1 MRLLGFTLF
10 AAAVA
15 LAAVIGPETT
25 RAEPIPPVAAPVT
38 VVELFTSEGCSSCP
52 PADALLAELDKRDDV
67 LVLGFHV
74 DYWDRLGWKDRFSH
88 ADHTTRQRQYA
99 QILGERGVYT
109 PQAVVGGTAGVV
121 GSDRKA
127 VVGLLEKAT
136 PANALDVTVEGDAV
150 RADAAAGHWVNAAYV
165 RPAAETKVERG
176 ENAGRRL
183 AHVNAVVAFASTRAG
198 EDGRVTFALP
208 RPADGD
214 RLVVYEQEPTG
225 RIIRVATP

>member
-15 LAAVIGPETT
+15 LAAAIGPETT
-25 RAEPIPPVAAPVT
+25 RAEPAPPVDAPVT

-52 PADALLAELDKRDDV
+52 PADALLAELGRRDGV

-88 ADHTTRQRQYA
+88 AGHTKRQRQYA
-99 QILGERGVYT
+99 RLLGERGVYT

-121 GSDRKA
+121 GSDREA
-127 VVGLLEKAT
+127 VEALLEKAT
-136 PANALDVTVEGDAV
+136 PAAVLDVTVEGDSV
-150 RADAAAGHWVNAAYV
+150 RADAAAGRWVNVAYV
-165 RPAAETKVERG
+165 RPAAETAVERG

-183 AHVNAVVAFASTRAG
+183 AHVNAVVAFASARAV
-198 EDGRVTFALP
+198 EDGRVTLALP
-208 RPADGD
+208 RPAEGD
-214 RLVVYEQEPTG
+214 RLVVYEQEPSG
-225 RIIRVATP
+225 RITRVATP